1 MINAGGEEDCS
12 FPRRLL
18 KFNLKASLKHN
29 ANGSTKAA
37 RISFFLTEQPAILQ
51 TE

>member
-12 FPRRLL
+12 FPRRLPS
-18 KFNLKASLKHN
+18 LKASLKHN

>member
-1 MINAGGEEDCS
+1 MINAGGEEDGS

-18 KFNLKASLKHN
+18 GLKASLKHN

-37 RISFFLTEQPAILQ
+37 RISFLLTEQPAILQ